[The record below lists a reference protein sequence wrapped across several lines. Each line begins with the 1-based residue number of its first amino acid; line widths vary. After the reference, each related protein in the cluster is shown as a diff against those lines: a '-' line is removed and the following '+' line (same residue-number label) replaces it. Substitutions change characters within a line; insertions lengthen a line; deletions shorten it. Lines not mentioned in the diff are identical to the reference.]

1 MQSPRG
7 FKNYHLGGVGLGIVV
22 ALDKPSNEVLPKHAV
37 CTSNL
42 KIQEEFDVEEY
53 TYVTRHVPNQTSTK
67 VYYDGG
73 QGEIQRHDYSNNN
86 NNNMNNNSL
95 GVFRRVAPQPLFE
108 SESSY
113 PTSNFL
119 SSCNLCGKKLH
130 GKDIYMYRYVSREKF
145 DWWKVGVLGY
155 DNNWVWFCDAE
166 ERKRFVVQSVVRVK

>member
-1 MQSPRG
+1 MIGKLSELLVSRGRAVTLPDAATTGSPRTPSATVMQSPRG

-145 DWWKVGVLGY
+145 D
-155 DNNWVWFCDAE
+155 
-166 ERKRFVVQSVVRVK
+166 